1 MAATSRRPYFMAKVA
16 IQLELSSKSLRAIMP
31 TNSDGM
37 ESKPAWQRV
46 AGELGFVAE
55 SGRRARYHGGV

>member
-1 MAATSRRPYFMAKVA
+1 MAATLSRLCFMANNAV
-16 IQLELSSKSLRAIMP
+16 QLELSSKSLRAIMP

-37 ESKPAWQRV
+37 ESKPARQRV

-55 SGRRARYHGGV
+55 SGRRARFHGGV